1 MREIGGR
8 FVREAWRSG
17 GMNKRFN
24 TWAAC
29 VLERLPRV
37 APMEEGDPS
46 NSERVKKI
54 YPDRLVQSGKKRDAE
69 QDLETW
75 KEASRKAWKSA
86 LEAKQDDVE
95 RRPEARLVLLLQEK
109 GKDEWKLPLATH
121 QTGETIRATAERA
134 LEEALGD
141 AAETY
146 FVGNGPFAH
155 VPLKRNETEHL
166 WKGMDEARRD
176 PNQTEEQEDD
186 EVRIFLHKAQ
196 LIDRG
201 PAVKNTW
208 ASRGKVAW
216 VALDELNQYVKH
228 PRLADM
234 IYKGLV

>member
-1 MREIGGR
+1 MRELGRR
-8 FVREAWRSG
+8 FVRDTRRRGWGNET
-17 GMNKRFN
+17 FT

-37 APMEEGDPS
+37 APMEEEDTS
-46 NSERVKKI
+46 NNEHVKKI
-54 YPDRLVQSGKKRDAE
+54 YPDKLVQSGKKRDVE

-75 KEASRKAWKSA
+75 KEASRKAWKLAS
-86 LEAKQDDVE
+86 EAEQDDVE

-109 GKDEWKLPLATH
+109 GKDEWKLPFATH

-134 LEEALGD
+134 LQEALGD

-155 VPLKRNETEHL
+155 VPLKRNETELL
-166 WKGMDEARRD
+166 WKGMDEATTDRSR
-176 PNQTEEQEDD
+176 TGGKEED

-208 ASRGKVAW
+208 ADRGKVAW

>member
-1 MREIGGR
+1 MWNGGR
-8 FVREAWRSG
+8 PHLIRRG
-17 GMNKRFN
+17 GGQACKWFT

-37 APMEEGDPS
+37 APPQYDDPGTDG
-46 NSERVKKI
+46 SERKI
-54 YPDRLVQSGKKRDAE
+54 YPEKLVLSGKKRDVE

-75 KEASRKAWKSA
+75 KAASRKAWDA
-86 LEAKQDDVE
+86 AQEATQEEVE
-95 RRPEARLVLLLQEK
+95 RRPEARLVLLLQDK
-109 GKDEWKLPLATH
+109 GKEEWKLPFAAH

-134 LEEALGD
+134 LQEAVGEEP
-141 AAETY
+141 ETY

-155 VPLKRNETEHL
+155 VPLKRNESQTL
-166 WKGMDEARRD
+166 WKGKEGSTD
-176 PNQTEEQEDD
+176 PNPINPEEED

-201 PAVKNTW
+201 PAVKDAW
-208 ASRGKVAW
+208 ESRGKVAW